1 MQKFLLK
8 RVLIDFKIRNIDDIH
23 GLKLYFAISGD
34 IMVVRSKI
42 RTPEQRSK
50 KMINEERTIMNLK
63 LAVKKEEFKKNSKTK
78 PRFHEG
84 YIKVN
89 IKDRPP
95 HDCWLRTSDVDV

>member
-1 MQKFLLK
+1 M
-8 RVLIDFKIRNIDDIH
+8 KIRNIDDIH
-23 GLKLYFAISGD
+23 GLKLYFAVLGD

-42 RTPEQRSK
+42 RTPDQRSK

-84 YIKVN
+84 CMKVD

-95 HDCWLRTSDVDV
+95 HDCWLPTSYVDV